1 VHRRLDELA
10 RDRSAQLL
18 ERVRAMLG
26 PRARRAADSLDFVQ
40 EAWAEFLVS
49 PAAQQTFDEDGL
61 VRRLCAI
68 ARNNA
73 RDAARRPAL
82 PHLESALGEGLDG
95 DALAGSQRTPSS
107 ILGHAEQ
114 LRGLVAQTRGLA
126 PELREV
132 VEWRCL
138 DGLTFAEIALRSG
151 RHEDTVR
158 KAYYRAV
165 VLLSRRS

>member
-1 VHRRLDELA
+1 
-10 RDRSAQLL
+10 
-18 ERVRAMLG
+18 MLG
-26 PRARRAADSLDFVQ
+26 PRARRASDSLDFVQ

-49 PAAQQTFDEDGL
+49 PAAQGSLDEDGL

-73 RDAARRPAL
+73 RDAARRHAPAYF
-82 PHLESALGEGLDG
+82 ESALGEGFDG
-95 DALAGSQRTPSS
+95 DALAASQRSPSS
-107 ILGHAEQ
+107 IVGNAEQ
-114 LRGLVAQTRGLA
+114 LRGLVAQTRALPA
-126 PELREV
+126 ELREV
-132 VEWRCL
+132 VELRCL
-138 DGLTFAEIALRSG
+138 DGLTFAQIAQRSG

>member
-1 VHRRLDELA
+1 MHRRLDALA

-18 ERVRAMLG
+18 ERVRAVLG
-26 PRARRAADSLDFVQ
+26 PRARRSADSLDFVQ

-49 PAAQQTFDEDGL
+49 PEAQQAFDEDGL

-73 RDAARRPAL
+73 RDAARRSTPA
-82 PHLESALGEGLDG
+82 HFESVLGEGFDG
-95 DALAGSQRTPSS
+95 DALAESQRSPSS
-107 ILGHAEQ
+107 IVAHAEQ
-114 LRGLVAQTRGLA
+114 LRGLVSQTRGLA

-132 VEWRCL
+132 VEMRCL
-138 DGLTFAEIALRSG
+138 DGLTFAQIAQRSG